1 MDVLLTIPELCKRLG
16 GRSPNTVYE
25 LLKANRKLP
34 STDARRLRV
43 IRFSGGK
50 NASIFVEQ
58 GELDRWLKAMA
69 E

>member
-1 MDVLLTIPELCKRLG
+1 MDVLLTIDDLCKLLG
-16 GRSPNTVYE
+16 GRHPNTVYE
-25 LLKANRKLP
+25 LLKANRELAV
-34 STDARRLRV
+34 SDTRRLKV
-43 IRFSGGK
+43 IRFSRGR